1 MSFTSAC
8 LPKRELIGLLISLKL
23 VSEFLEGAAITAAG
37 ATESFCKT
45 DAPLYD
51 LLEVIIKLKAIS
63 LAPSSQ
69 ITGPF
74 YLNFTPHSNEFVLSV
89 LNQ

>member
-1 MSFTSAC
+1 MFFTSAC

-23 VSEFLEGAAITAAG
+23 VLEFLEGAAITAAG
-37 ATESFCKT
+37 TTESFCKT

-63 LAPSSQ
+63 
-69 ITGPF
+69 
-74 YLNFTPHSNEFVLSV
+74 VLLHHRSLV
-89 LNQ
+89 RSTLTSHLTRMNSCCLC